1 MKMSVGSLFSGIG
14 GFELG
19 FENTGYFETLWQ
31 VENDKYATS
40 VLKKH
45 WPNVEMHDDV
55 RTWPKKTT
63 QPVDV
68 LLAGF
73 PCQDISYA
81 GRGAGL
87 DGERSGL
94 FYEVMR
100 IVRVLGPSY
109 VVLENVAALFTRGM
123 DQVLGSLSAHG
134 YNAEWEVVSAQSVGA
149 PHRRDRVFIIAWDAN
164 GEHGN
169 SIRSVQE
176 RSLAESG
183 RSSATLRDSYGNS
196 ESVGPVDAKT
206 SELQSDLAD
215 SSNKQ
220 CKGREQET
228 LCGES
233 RLSRKFRRSSTDQR
247 EQWAIEPAMGRVAN
261 GVPKRMDRLR
271 CLGNAIVP
279 ACAEVVAHRVIEIER
294 NSAR

>member
-81 GRGAGL
+81 GKGAGL

-134 YNAEWEVVSAQSVGA
+134 YDAEWEVVSAQSVGA
-149 PHRRDRVFIIAWDAN
+149 PHRRDRVFII
-164 GEHGN
+164 G
-169 SIRSVQE
+169 
-176 RSLAESG
+176 
-183 RSSATLRDSYGNS
+183 Y
-196 ESVGPVDAKT
+196 
-206 SELQSDLAD
+206 LAD
-215 SSNKQ
+215 SH
-220 CKGREQET
+220 GT
-228 LCGES
+228 
-233 RLSRKFRRSSTDQR
+233 QR
-247 EQWAIEPAMGRVAN
+247 ERSGIPSGIHTGDPNANSASSGRREKKDVADSSSLRQSGSGMYGRPFDSTENSNREASNVKSSGQGKENHWHTEPAVGRVAD

-279 ACAEVVAHRVIEIER
+279 ACAEVVAQRLLQINEE
-294 NSAR
+294 AK

>member
-81 GRGAGL
+81 GKGAGL

-134 YNAEWEVVSAQSVGA
+134 YDAEWEVVSAQSVGA
-149 PHRRDRVFIIAWDAN
+149 PHRRDRVFII
-164 GEHGN
+164 GY
-169 SIRSVQE
+169 
-176 RSLAESG
+176 LADFHG

-215 SSNKQ
+215 SNNEQ

-228 LCGES
+228 LFGEF

-247 EQWAIEPAMGRVAN
+247 EQWATEPAVGRVAN
-261 GVPKRMDRLR
+261 GVPRRVDRLR

-279 ACAEVVAHRVIEIER
+279 ACAEVVAQRLLQINEE
-294 NSAR
+294 AK